1 MEREL
6 SMVNKAY
13 IRMNVKHDDLD
24 EKVDAIQNKVRD
36 KKWLC
41 HKKVSATF
49 EIYIWHTE
57 GNHLLIFTGCKSW
70 PIYK

>member
-36 KKWLC
+36 KNRLC
-41 HKKVSATF
+41 HKKVSPTF

-57 GNHLLIFTGCKSW
+57 GNHLSIFTGCKSW

>member
-36 KKWLC
+36 KNWLR
-41 HKKVSATF
+41 HKNGTF
-49 EIYIWHTE
+49 LTCTAAPERVE
-57 GNHLLIFTGCKSW
+57 K
-70 PIYK
+70 